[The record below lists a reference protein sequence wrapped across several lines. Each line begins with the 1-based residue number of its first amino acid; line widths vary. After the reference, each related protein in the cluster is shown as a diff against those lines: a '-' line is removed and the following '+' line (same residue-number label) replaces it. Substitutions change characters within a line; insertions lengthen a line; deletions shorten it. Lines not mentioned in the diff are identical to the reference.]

1 MVTLFPRRA
10 ASRRAALSSLSLSR
24 RRKANTS
31 NSCQMV
37 KNAANLT
44 FLVSKWKRMRQG
56 IHQWKNQLN
65 QTTLSGPK
73 LNQKLRTKT
82 GSAATLQFPHKEAHS
97 VTQQS
102 EVWSPSSD
110 MESGWACF
118 VLLKGRLSVLGKA
131 AHSPCWSSTFTPHF
145 AELQS
150 GLPYVG
156 HSFPWPNNQA
166 EQSEVQWQT
175 QPRPWPLNLCVFI
188 FSVELSVIW
197 CKFNLRAR
205 AGAGSVIGPR
215 SARLGYW
222 HT

>member
-1 MVTLFPRRA
+1 MLQTYVFCVYRTENETR
-10 ASRRAALSSLSLSR
+10 
-24 RRKANTS
+24 
-31 NSCQMV
+31 
-37 KNAANLT
+37 NLP
-44 FLVSKWKRMRQG
+44 V
-56 IHQWKNQLN
+56 KNQLN
-65 QTTLSGPK
+65 QTTLSAPK
-73 LNQKLRTKT
+73 LNRKL
-82 GSAATLQFPHKEAHS
+82 SQFPHKEAQS

-166 EQSEVQWQT
+166 EQSEVQWRT
-175 QPRPWPLNLCVFI
+175 QPRPWPLMHQLVTQLVSRHFWTSISQKLLKPVSWNLE
-188 FSVELSVIW
+188 FSIIL
-197 CKFNLRAR
+197 A
-205 AGAGSVIGPR
+205 
-215 SARLGYW
+215 
-222 HT
+222 

>member
-1 MVTLFPRRA
+1 M
-10 ASRRAALSSLSLSR
+10 
-24 RRKANTS
+24 
-31 NSCQMV
+31 
-37 KNAANLT
+37 
-44 FLVSKWKRMRQG
+44 
-56 IHQWKNQLN
+56 KNQLN
-65 QTTLSGPK
+65 QTTLSAPK
-73 LNQKLRTKT
+73 LNRKL
-82 GSAATLQFPHKEAHS
+82 SQFPHKEAQS

-166 EQSEVQWQT
+166 EQSEVQWRT
-175 QPRPWPLNLCVFI
+175 QPRPWPLNLITMENLPFSQIRVKCFPFSDLVRASFFI
-188 FSVELSVIW
+188 FRLNLGALNLVWLSW
-197 CKFNLRAR
+197 FF
-205 AGAGSVIGPR
+205 
-215 SARLGYW
+215 
-222 HT
+222 H